1 MSALL
6 GKRIMLLEDEAI
18 IAFAVED
25 MLIELGCTI
34 VGPALN
40 LDEGMA
46 LATTDGDIDAAI
58 LDVNINNGRSYAVA
72 RALEQRGVPFV
83 FASGYDE
90 RGVAWEGD
98 PVEVISKPYR
108 KDQIERAILEMLASI

>member
-1 MSALL
+1 MSELL
-6 GKRIMLLEDEAI
+6 GKRILLLEDEAI

-40 LDEGMA
+40 LQEAMA
-46 LATTDGDIDAAI
+46 LATADEDIDAAI
-58 LDVNINNGRSYAVA
+58 LDVNINDARSYSVA
-72 RALEQRGVPFV
+72 QALEQRGVPFV

-90 RGVAWEGD
+90 SGIAWDGE
-98 PVEVISKPYR
+98 PVEIIAKPYR
-108 KDQIERAILEMLASI
+108 KDQIERAIIEMLASI

>member
-1 MSALL
+1 MSQLL

-40 LDEGMA
+40 LHEAMA
-46 LATTDGDIDAAI
+46 LATADPDIDAAI
-58 LDVNINNGRSYAVA
+58 LDVNINDGRSYSVA
-72 RALEQRGVPFV
+72 QALERRGVPFV

-90 RGVAWEGD
+90 SGVAWDGE
-98 PVEVISKPYR
+98 PVEIIPKPYR
-108 KDQIERAILEMLASI
+108 KDQIERAIIEMLAGT

>member
-1 MSALL
+1 MSQLL

-40 LDEGMA
+40 LDDAMT
-46 LATTDGDIDAAI
+46 LATTDKNIDAAI
-58 LDVNINNGRSYAVA
+58 LDVNINNGRSYSVA
-72 RALEQRGVPFV
+72 QALEQRGVPFV

-90 RGVAWEGD
+90 SGVAWDGA
-98 PVEVISKPYR
+98 PVEIISKPYR
-108 KDQIERAILEMLASI
+108 KDQIERAILEMLASL

>member
-1 MSALL
+1 MSELL

-40 LDEGMA
+40 LDDAMA
-46 LATTDGDIDAAI
+46 LATTDLNIDAAI
-58 LDVNINNGRSYAVA
+58 LDVNINNGRSYRVA
-72 RALEQRGVPFV
+72 QALEQRGVPFV

-90 RGVAWEGD
+90 SGVAWDGE
-98 PVEVISKPYR
+98 PVEIISKPYR
-108 KDQIERAILEMLASI
+108 KDQIERAIIEMLASI

>member
-1 MSALL
+1 MSELL

-40 LDEGMA
+40 LDEAMA
-46 LATTDGDIDAAI
+46 LATDDQDIDAAI
-58 LDVNINNGRSYAVA
+58 LDVNINNGRSYSVA
-72 RALEQRGVPFV
+72 KALAQRGVPFV

-90 RGVAWEGD
+90 SGVAWDGE
-98 PVEVISKPYR
+98 PVEIIAKPYR
-108 KDQIERAILEMLASI
+108 KDQIERAIIEMLEGA

>member
-1 MSALL
+1 MSELL
-6 GKRIMLLEDEAI
+6 GKRILLLEDEAI

-40 LDEGMA
+40 LDEAMA
-46 LATTDGDIDAAI
+46 LATNDQDIDAAI
-58 LDVNINNGRSYAVA
+58 LDVNINDARSYSVA
-72 RALEQRGVPFV
+72 QALEQRGVPFV

-90 RGVAWEGD
+90 SGIAWDGE
-98 PVEVISKPYR
+98 PVEIIAKPYR
-108 KDQIERAILEMLASI
+108 KDQIELAIIEMLASI